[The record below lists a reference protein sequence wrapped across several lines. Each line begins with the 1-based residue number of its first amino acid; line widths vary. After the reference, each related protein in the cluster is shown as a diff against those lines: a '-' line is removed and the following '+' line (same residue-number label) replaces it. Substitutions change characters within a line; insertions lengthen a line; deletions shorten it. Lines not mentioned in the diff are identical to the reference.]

1 MLVFDDLIWR
11 VRQSLQF
18 LFVSKVCAPVDIV
31 PEIVAQDV
39 FQVFVFINIKFNV
52 KFVEC
57 LVSLINICILS

>member
-18 LFVSKVCAPVDIV
+18 LFVSKVCASVDIV